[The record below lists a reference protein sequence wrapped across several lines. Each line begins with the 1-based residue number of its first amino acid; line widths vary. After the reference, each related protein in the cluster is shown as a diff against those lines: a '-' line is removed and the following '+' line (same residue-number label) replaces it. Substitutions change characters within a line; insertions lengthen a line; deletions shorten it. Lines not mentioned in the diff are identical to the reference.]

1 MLNFVLFL
9 EDVVTNEPKTGLVIA
24 IIGAALAVLLS
35 GIGSAIGVQM
45 AGKAAAGVLS
55 EKPELFGKLV
65 VLQALPG
72 TQGIY
77 GFIVAILIFINLG
90 FLSGNPN
97 TDLTV
102 IEGWQYFGACMPVA
116 IVGLVSA
123 IFQAR
128 TGVSAI
134 HMTAKQPES
143 STRGITMVAL
153 VETYAILAL
162 LASILM
168 VLGL

>member
-1 MLNFVLFL
+1 MFNLILNEVANKGGIFDSGLF
-9 EDVVTNEPKTGLVIA
+9 IA
-24 IIGAALAVLLS
+24 ILGAGLAVLLS

-45 AGKAAAGVLS
+45 GGRASAGVLS
-55 EKPELFGKLV
+55 EKPELFGKTI

-77 GFIVAILIFINLG
+77 GFIVAILVFIDLG
-90 FLSGNPN
+90 FLSGAVTEIDPI
-97 TDLTV
+97 L
-102 IEGWQYFGACMPVA
+102 GWQYFGACMPIA
-116 IVGLVSA
+116 IVGLISA
-123 IFQAR
+123 IIQAR

-143 STRGITMVAL
+143 SARGITMVAL